1 MKKKEIDFSKQI
13 QMAFKF
19 MYIGRN
25 YDGLVIQSSTHNTI
39 EEVLFNAMKRCSLL
53 EDKPIE
59 QLMTEQNFSR
69 CGRTD
74 KGVNSTGNV
83 FSLSLRYNEKYN
95 YTKLINNLL
104 PNDIYILGGKIVDD
118 SFDARFSCLYREYK
132 YYFFK
137 KNMDIDLIK
146 KACKL
151 LQGVHNFKKFCK
163 IDKADDNWENKNYE
177 RRIYEIYIEKCGK
190 DFIFPFDISN
200 TDDYYYE
207 CYVCVIKGSAFLW
220 HQVRCIMSILFLIGN
235 KLEDIDLINEM
246 LNEKSNKEFLYAIAD
261 DSNLVLTDC
270 VFEFCNFETEEAVA
284 SNIFLRLEKIY
295 QDNLMQTIIN
305 THFFNIIF
313 GANSIF
319 TNVYNQSSH
328 NIIDY
333 INNNHRRKNKYTKM
347 LQHKINREIQKPQKN
362 DIRKK

>member
-1 MKKKEIDFSKQI
+1 MKPKAKKEIDFSI
-13 QMAFKF
+13 QAQFAFKF
-19 MYIGRN
+19 MYLGKN

-74 KGVNSTGNV
+74 KGVNSSGNV
-83 FSLSLRYNEKYN
+83 FSLSLRYNPRYD

-104 PNDIYILGGKIVDD
+104 PDDIYILGCKKVDD
-118 SFDARFSCLYREYK
+118 TFDACFSCLYREYK

-137 KNMDIDLIK
+137 KNMNIDLIK

-151 LQGVHNFKKFCK
+151 LQGVHNFQKFCK
-163 IDKADDNWENKNYE
+163 IDKSDENWETKNYE
-177 RRIYEIYIEKCGK
+177 RRIYEIYIEKCNK
-190 DFIFPFDISN
+190 EFIFPFEINSN
-200 TDDYYYE
+200 ENNYYD

-235 KLEDIDLINEM
+235 GQEEIELINEM
-246 LNEKSNKEFLYAIAD
+246 LDEKTNKEFMYGIAD

-270 VFEFCNFETEEAVA
+270 VYEFINFDTEEKVA
-284 SNIFLRLEKIY
+284 SDLFFKLEKVY
-295 QDNLMQTIIN
+295 QKNLMQSIMN
-305 THFFNIIF
+305 THFFNVIF
-313 GANSIF
+313 NSNIHL
-319 TNVYNQSSH
+319 NELH
-328 NIIDY
+328 NEDTHKAIEY
-333 INNNHRRKNKYTKM
+333 INKTHRRTRKYTKM
-347 LQHKINREIQKPQKN
+347 LQHKVNRNK
-362 DIRKK
+362 DKKK

>member
-1 MKKKEIDFSKQI
+1 M
-13 QMAFKF
+13 
-19 MYIGRN
+19 
-25 YDGLVIQSSTHNTI
+25 
-39 EEVLFNAMKRCSLL
+39 
-53 EDKPIE
+53 
-59 QLMTEQNFSR
+59 
-69 CGRTD
+69 
-74 KGVNSTGNV
+74 
-83 FSLSLRYNEKYN
+83 
-95 YTKLINNLL
+95 
-104 PNDIYILGGKIVDD
+104 
-118 SFDARFSCLYREYK
+118 
-132 YYFFK
+132 
-137 KNMDIDLIK
+137 
-146 KACKL
+146 
-151 LQGVHNFKKFCK
+151 
-163 IDKADDNWENKNYE
+163 
-177 RRIYEIYIEKCGK
+177 
-190 DFIFPFDISN
+190 
-200 TDDYYYE
+200 
-207 CYVCVIKGSAFLW
+207 IKGSAFLW